1 MKNLL
6 LEYYGIEV
14 NSLYKKNGKVYFRY
28 KKNIFVLDQVHNKED
43 EYRILN
49 SYYGY
54 LYDTIIINRKGQAI
68 TKIAENK
75 YILLKKN
82 KHKNET
88 DIYETVRKNLNDLNE
103 YKKNPKLNWTI
114 LWEEKIDYYENLF
127 KYLDNYKVI
136 GESAPYY
143 IGMAET
149 AISYIRYNF
158 IEQDEKMVLSHKR
171 MDRDDYY
178 NPVNIIVDYR
188 TRDVAEMLK
197 LSFYKNEYKKSKIIN
212 IVQKV
217 NFSRNEYILLYG
229 RLLFPSFYFD
239 ICDQIIINQKNEE
252 ELSMIIRKSTEY
264 EKFLNE
270 IYIIINSKIKIPK
283 INWV

>member
-6 LEYYGIEV
+6 LEYYGIEI

-28 KKNIFVLDQVHNKED
+28 NENIFVIDQIYNKED

-49 SYYGY
+49 SYYDNF
-54 LYDTIIINRKGQAI
+54 YDKIIINRKGQAI
-68 TKIAENK
+68 TKIEEKK

-82 KHKNET
+82 KYKN
-88 DIYETVRKNLNDLNE
+88 DIYEAVRKNLNYPTE
-103 YKKNPKLNWTI
+103 YKKNPKLNWTM
-114 LWEEKIDYYENLF
+114 LWEMKIDYYENLF
-127 KYLDNYKVI
+127 KYLDDYKLI
-136 GESAPYY
+136 SESAPYY

-149 AISYIRYNF
+149 AISYIKHNLT
-158 IEQDEKMVLSHKR
+158 EKEEILVISHKR

-188 TRDVAEMLK
+188 TRDIAEMLK
-197 LSFYKNEYKKSKIIN
+197 LSFYKNEYDKKKIIN

-229 RLLFPSFYFD
+229 RLLFPNFYFD

-252 ELSMIIRKSTEY
+252 ELSTIIRKSTEY